1 LKIKAKTIKNSYIVM
16 KKVYL
21 FSLLTSFA
29 LASCGGSTEESPIN
43 ADVVGAATEITF
55 TSNEYNFGDIVQ
67 GEVVEHEF
75 EFTNSG
81 SNDLII
87 GSAKPSCGCTV
98 PDYPKKPL
106 RPGEKGKIKVK
117 FDSAN
122 KIGPQNKTVEISAN
136 TQPNVHTLY
145 IKGNILGE

>member
-1 LKIKAKTIKNSYIVM
+1 M
-16 KKVYL
+16 KQVYL
-21 FSLLTSFA
+21 LAIAASLG
-29 LASCGGSTEESPIN
+29 LASCGGTSEETPIN
-43 ADVVGAATEITF
+43 ADVVGASTEISF
-55 TSNEYNFGDIVQ
+55 ATSEYNFGDIAQ
-67 GEVVEHEF
+67 GDVVEYEF
-75 EFTNSG
+75 EFTNTG
-81 SNDLII
+81 ENDLII

-98 PDYPKKPL
+98 PEYPKKPL

-145 IKGNILGE
+145 IKGNISGE